1 MKLFPDTPAQ
11 RSFMKKGLPFML
23 AVVWVPVVWLA
34 LSGIFSPLLSPLTS
48 SDLLSQIIILPLTVI
63 VVRLLIR
70 LFTRLSRAFNGSSS

>member
-34 LSGIFSPLLSPLTS
+34 LSGSLLPSPQSPYFL
-48 SDLLSQIIILPLTVI
+48 
-63 VVRLLIR
+63 
-70 LFTRLSRAFNGSSS
+70 